1 MELGLYKEDT
11 APLSWSNVGMA
22 ASMLVITVV
31 ISRVLR
37 LHLEQQIVVAAAR
50 CVVQLT
56 VLGLVLKSVF
66 SSTSALYVFGLAG
79 KLPLQHA
86 PSDVT
91 AIPALLGGL
100 AAVEVTQWR
109 AKHVVRG
116 MLPISFVC
124 IFGSALLVSLLG
136 GMYAMNFD
144 PPYVASKFI
153 PILGMLLGNTM
164 VGVALGMESV
174 LGALDTRRDTV
185 EAMLCFGA
193 SRWEVVRPLVVDA
206 TRSAM
211 IPTITMVSITGLIS
225 IPGMMSGQILGGAD
239 VMDAA
244 KYQQVIMFMIA
255 ASTSL
260 GVVLATI
267 AIAYIVVDAEPKLRT
282 EKVGLLTQAPKP
294 GGGALRVSMSQRQ
307 LKQFKSWART

>member
-1 MELGLYKEDT
+1 MDFGLYKEDS
-11 APLSWSNVGMA
+11 APLSWSNVGIA
-22 ASMLVITVV
+22 ALMLVITVA

-37 LHLEQQIVVAAAR
+37 LNLEKQIVVAAAR
-50 CVVQLT
+50 CVAQLT
-56 VLGLVLKSVF
+56 VLGLILKSVF
-66 SSTSALYVFGLAG
+66 SSSSALYVFGLA
-79 KLPLQHA
+79 
-86 PSDVT
+86 
-91 AIPALLGGL
+91 ALLGGL

-109 AKHVVRG
+109 AKRVVRG
-116 MLPISFVC
+116 MLPIAFVC
-124 IFGSALLVSLLG
+124 IFGSSMLVALLG

-174 LGALDTRRDTV
+174 LGALDTKRDTV
-185 EAMLCFGA
+185 ETMLCFGA
-193 SRWEVVRPLVVDA
+193 SRWEVVRPLVVEA

-239 VMDAA
+239 VLDAA
-244 KYQQVIMFMIA
+244 RYQQVIMFMIA

-282 EKVGLLTQAPKP
+282 EKVGLVAQAAKP
-294 GGGALRVSMSQRQ
+294 SGSAVRVSMSQRH
-307 LKQFKSWART
+307 LKKQFKPWVRT